1 MVIIILLNLII
12 IICIYF
18 KYYNSDKNI
27 KFTKEQ
33 IEELSPAIIGY
44 VNNKGLE
51 NNYDLILSEI
61 LDLNVKGYL
70 TIEYVK
76 EDISEYNYIIKQNLE
91 KDIGKLEKYEII
103 VMNFLFEN
111 NTQITREELEEK
123 SATTFKTYNT
133 QYNQLGELIKEELIE
148 QNFIEKEKTEK
159 IKKITKWYIRIS
171 LILIIIFFML
181 KVLIYPEKSIIYIQI
196 YILEKIISTIM
207 LLFINSY
214 TDKGIALKN
223 GIDEYRKQ
231 LENEEY
237 LVDNKKMK
245 EIICEKRFI
254 NSVALHIETQ
264 AKRELI
270 NERMIKNAKII
281 AQKVVIEITII
292 AVVFVSICAIVLK
305 ISQKMSIV
313 AFFWIYIIMAII
325 VAGVVDAAK
334 LIATSNRKKW

>member
-1 MVIIILLNLII
+1 MVIILLLNLII
-12 IICIYF
+12 IIYIYL
-18 KYYNSDKNI
+18 KYYHFDKNI
-27 KFTKEQ
+27 KFTKEK

-44 VNNKGLE
+44 VNNKGIE

-76 EDISEYNYIIKQNLE
+76 EDISEYNYIIKQNLD

-103 VMNFLFEN
+103 VMNFLFEKS
-111 NTQITREELEEK
+111 TQITRKELEEK
-123 SATTFKTYNT
+123 SEITFKTYNT
-133 QYNQLGELIKEELIE
+133 QYNELGEVIKEKLIE
-148 QNFIEKEKTEK
+148 QNFIEEERNEK
-159 IKKITKWYIRIS
+159 IKKFTKWYIRIS
-171 LILIIIFFML
+171 LILIIIFFII

-207 LLFINSY
+207 LLFINPY

-223 GIDEYRKQ
+223 GINEYRKQ

-245 EIICEKRFI
+245 EIIYEKKFI

-264 AKRELI
+264 AKKELI
-270 NERMIKNAKII
+270 NEQMIKNAKTI
-281 AQKVVIEITII
+281 AQKIVIKIIII
-292 AVVFVSICAIVLK
+292 AFIFVSICAILLK

-325 VAGVVDAAK
+325 VAGVVDATK